1 MKNIKRVLFWLIILV
16 VVGII
21 GILCYVAYIDI
32 NCSEAK
38 NYLIDTYDFKK
49 EELHAKKYTEYVYED
64 IADCN
69 TLWVKKCTDNKN
81 LSYTYEFETKDGK
94 KIIVSEDK
102 DGNFIDDY
110 GIYNKNANELDELLD
125 GAVHE
130 ISDEELIDVI
140 MP

>member
-38 NYLIDTYDFKK
+38 NYLIGTYDFKK

>member
-49 EELHAKKYTEYVYED
+49 EELQAKKYTEYVYED